1 MKKTYLTALTV
12 FAGISLLLLSSCRLN
27 CVKGSGKEASATR
40 KVGDFTRLD
49 ISGSYKIILKQDSTL
64 GISLTG
70 DDNLL
75 ELVKTEV
82 SGDELKISTGS
93 KNICANRDMFIV
105 IGVRNLEQIKA
116 SGAIDINSNGK
127 IVAKNFKFDLSG
139 ATKINMDLDAAAVT
153 TEGSGVTEVTLR
165 GQATS
170 HRIDLSGGGKIHAF
184 DFIVGNYDI
193 ETSGA
198 SDCDINVLHELSV
211 NSSGASD
218 IKYKGNPTTINNKKA
233 GISSITKV
241 N

>member
-1 MKKTYLTALTV
+1 MKKAYLTALTV
-12 FAGISLLLLSSCRLN
+12 FAGISLLLLSSCRLH
-27 CVKGSGKEASATR
+27 CVKGSGKEAAENR
-40 KVGDFTRLD
+40 KVADFTKLD
-49 ISGSYKIILKQDSTL
+49 ISGSYKVVLKQDS
-64 GISLTG
+64 SLSVAITA

-75 ELVKTEV
+75 KYIKTEV
-82 SGDELKISTGS
+82 NGDKLKISTDN
-93 KNICANRDMFIV
+93 KNFCTDRDIV
-105 IGVRNLEQIKA
+105 ITVGVHNIEAIKA
-116 SGAIDINSNGK
+116 SGAIDIKSDGK
-127 IVAKNFKFDLSG
+127 IVAKNFGFDLSG
-139 ATKINMDLDAAAVT
+139 ATKINMDLDAADVST
-153 TEGSGVTEVTLR
+153 DGSGVTEITLR
-165 GQATS
+165 GQASS
-170 HRIDLSGGGKIHAF
+170 HHVDLSGGGKIHAF